1 MKKSNL
7 IYKVILLIFL
17 IFSFSL
23 SISAIVL
30 VNINTS
36 DVEKCINRVVEIK
49 SIVNGNE
56 TFGSGTII
64 ENDGLIITNAHVVTY
79 KENDEV
85 KKCDEVFA
93 RLSNEET
100 FIKCELKGYNYE
112 LDLAKLKADIDI
124 KGFKLRDITY
134 QNAQEVFT
142 ISNSMNYGISYTK
155 GIISRTEVI
164 IDYHEKMNKFIQAD
178 INASSGSSGG
188 APINKKGN
196 LIGIITFR
204 SKDTNN
210 NINYEYLFCT
220 PLEIVRDYVNS

>member
-85 KKCDEVFA
+85 KK
-93 RLSNEET
+93 
-100 FIKCELKGYNYE
+100 
-112 LDLAKLKADIDI
+112 
-124 KGFKLRDITY
+124 
-134 QNAQEVFT
+134 
-142 ISNSMNYGISYTK
+142 M
-155 GIISRTEVI
+155 
-164 IDYHEKMNKFIQAD
+164 
-178 INASSGSSGG
+178 
-188 APINKKGN
+188 
-196 LIGIITFR
+196 
-204 SKDTNN
+204 
-210 NINYEYLFCT
+210 
-220 PLEIVRDYVNS
+220 